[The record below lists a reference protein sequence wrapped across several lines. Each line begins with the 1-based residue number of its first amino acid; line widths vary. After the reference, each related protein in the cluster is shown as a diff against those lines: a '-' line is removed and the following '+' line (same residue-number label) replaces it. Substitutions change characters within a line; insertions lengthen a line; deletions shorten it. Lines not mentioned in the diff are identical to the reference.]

1 MLKEESSHESL
12 FRCSEVAIMSSESIT
27 SKLLESTA
35 RTSKRQQEDEEDG
48 LATNNIINP
57 SRNQLSMS
65 LETALQHL
73 QPIRDLSRNWD
84 VDIASCL
91 EDVLKDL
98 ASSKAAT
105 AVDRTSTSTS
115 NFSQAA
121 ILLQN
126 AGFVYSRKVEYL
138 YNLVLLTIKDLNNNS
153 DSSNSRKRTTASS
166 TDLDEFDAFD
176 PELQFLLL
184 DDVLPTAVTK
194 TSSSKHHIDLIEE
207 DGHQQT
213 TPSSPTE
220 QPNMTYLSLGGI
232 MPGSKLGT
240 PFASPLGVTT
250 SQKNDIHIANI
261 VRDTLALQSNSANN
275 VLRLVGNT
283 CSVDSKTGALL
294 IPGSNL
300 VRNTTPF
307 TSYSNPNTEN
317 KHFDYDDDHDNDYDI
332 PFNLEDREDGNNSST
347 DQNNQQQHQPSV
359 EVVGKECRKIET
371 GVVDPWTSLLDP
383 HDPGCSKPRPLKVGI
398 TYKLPPTEDTGN
410 TKHIDSISYIPEEI
424 QVCKDTG
431 KIIFIRTLEK
441 PPLLGLAFGN
451 EFSYMANAN
460 KRKERLAR
468 TKQKILAQ
476 TIEMPANDNNNNNMF
491 DYDDGDDDDDGG
503 AYENDDNN
511 YGNIDHEVEGN
522 VNAAILEHCFD
533 GNHAEKQNVFTI
545 SEQHKTFE
553 ELCREHMKEFAKKAD
568 KYAADT
574 QLSKRVSKWQS
585 QLLPILELEEE
596 RPDFDIHK
604 YGQSIMK
611 TLSEKKS
618 KVVDFQ
624 ILAKD
629 SEQYGVCRLF
639 LSALMLCNSDN
650 IALKNT
656 NYNGLQVELLNPDF
670 NAVAVDALL
679 FQEPSCH
686 VETAAEFGT

>member
-1 MLKEESSHESL
+1 
-12 FRCSEVAIMSSESIT
+12 MSSESIT

-35 RTSKRQQEDEEDG
+35 RTSKRLQEDEEDG
-48 LATNNIINP
+48 VATNNIMNP

-65 LETALQHL
+65 LESALQHL

-98 ASSKAAT
+98 ASSETAT

-153 DSSNSRKRTTASS
+153 DSSNSRKRTIASS

-194 TSSSKHHIDLIEE
+194 ASSSKHHIDLIEE

-213 TPSSPTE
+213 TPSSLTE
-220 QPNMTYLSLGGI
+220 QANMTYLSLGGI
-232 MPGSKLGT
+232 MSGSKLGT

-250 SQKNDIHIANI
+250 SRKNDIHIANI
-261 VRDTLALQSNSANN
+261 VRDTLALQSNSVNN

-283 CSVDSKTGALL
+283 CSVDSRTGALL

-300 VRNTTPF
+300 VRSTMPF
-307 TSYSNPNTEN
+307 TTSSNNSTEN

-332 PFNLEDREDGNNSST
+332 PFNLEDREEGNNSSR
-347 DQNNQQQHQPSV
+347 DLNNQQQQSSV
-359 EVVGKECRKIET
+359 EVVGNECRKTET
-371 GVVDPWTSLLDP
+371 GFVDPWTSLLDP

-398 TYKLPPTEDTGN
+398 TYKLPLTEDTVD
-410 TKHIDSISYIPEEI
+410 TKHIDLISYIPEEI
-424 QVCKDTG
+424 QVCKETG
-431 KIIFIRTLEK
+431 KIIFIRNLEE
-441 PPLLGLAFGN
+441 PPLLGLAFGD

-460 KRKERLAR
+460 RRKERLAR
-468 TKQKILAQ
+468 TKQKIVAQ
-476 TIEMPANDNNNNNMF
+476 TIEPADDNNFNNNNIF
-491 DYDDGDDDDDGG
+491 DYGDDDGDDDAG

-511 YGNIDHEVEGN
+511 NGIIDHEVEGN

-533 GNHAEKQNVFTI
+533 GNHADEQNVFTM

-553 ELCREHMKEFAKKAD
+553 ELCREHMKEFVKKAE

-624 ILAKD
+624 IIAKD

-656 NYNGLQVELLNPDF
+656 NDNGLQVELLNPDF
-670 NAVAVDALL
+670 NAVAVDTLL
-679 FQEPSCH
+679 FQEPSSH
-686 VETAAEFGT
+686 VEAAAAFGT